1 MSPVDLA
8 LSASTLFRAVL
19 AHVLE
24 SSLAGLAVLGI
35 ILACRRAPASLRRTL
50 GWLGL
55 IKFALPAAAFV
66 PVVGVAELLAERF
79 TERSPRALV
88 AELPGYRFLAAGGPA
103 RFANSPLLIFCVL
116 GVWALVTLVLLVRWA
131 ARSREFRRAVL
142 VGAGQPS
149 GRLEQSLREIGAR
162 VGLDASRIAVVPSE
176 SEGPGILGFRSP
188 LLVIP
193 RTLEA
198 SLTPREFDTILLHEL
213 VHLKRRDHL
222 WGTIR
227 TLFLSVYWYNPVVWL
242 LCRSLALE
250 TERSC
255 DEEVIRITGTPQV
268 YADGI
273 LKTVRHSLGLFY
285 RSLTGAAGHSI
296 SLRIKSILSPNPRIV
311 SPIMKTLALCAACLV
326 AILSVYADASGG
338 ATTTPG
344 PKDVAGDTYDIS
356 KLDVYPKVLS
366 QVRPVYPPDLHAQG
380 VGGEVLVDF
389 IVDTT
394 GAVQNAFAARSSNP
408 EFIMSA
414 LDSVNQWKF
423 SPGKVAGKNVNT
435 HMQVPIVYT
444 LTADAPA
451 PKS

>member
-1 MSPVDLA
+1 MNPVDLA
-8 LSASTLFRAVL
+8 LPSSTLFRAVL
-19 AHVLE
+19 AHVVE
-24 SSLAGLAVLGI
+24 SSLAGLAVFGI
-35 ILACRRAPASLRRTL
+35 ILACRRAPASLRKTL

-66 PVVGVAELLAERF
+66 PVVDLAELLAERLNK
-79 TERSPRALV
+79 RSPRALV
-88 AELPGYRFLAAGGPA
+88 EELPGYRFLAAGGPA
-103 RFANSPLLIFCVL
+103 RLTYPPTLVYGVL

-131 ARSREFRRAVL
+131 ARSREFRSKVL
-142 VGAGQPS
+142 VGGGQPS
-149 GRLEQSLREIGAR
+149 RRLEQSLSETASR
-162 VGLDASRIAVVPSE
+162 VGLDTSRIEVVTSE

-198 SLTPREFDTILLHEL
+198 SLTRGEFEAILVHEL

-227 TLFLSVYWYNPVVWL
+227 ALFLSVYWYNPVVLL

-255 DEEVIRITGTPQV
+255 DEEVIRLTGTPQV

-273 LKTVRHSLGLFY
+273 LKTVRHSLGLLD
-285 RSLTGAAGHSI
+285 RSLTGAAGQSI
-296 SLRIKSILSPNPRIV
+296 SSRIKSILSPKPTVV
-311 SPIMKTLALCAACLV
+311 SPIMKTLALCAASLV
-326 AILSVYADASGG
+326 AVLSVYADASGG
-338 ATTTPG
+338 SSTTPG

-356 KLDVYPKVLS
+356 KLDAYPKVLS
-366 QVRPVYPPDLHAQG
+366 QVRPVYPPDLHSQG
-380 VGGEVLVDF
+380 VGGDVLVDF

-394 GAVQNAFAARSSNP
+394 GAVRNAFAVRSSNP
-408 EFIMSA
+408 EFIKPA

-423 SPGKVAGKNVNT
+423 SPGKVAGKDVNT
-435 HMQVPIVYT
+435 HMQVPIVFT
-444 LTADAPA
+444 MTADAPA
-451 PKS
+451 QKS